1 MHSCAG
7 QAFSVVAGGRTATAA
22 GFVPDDS
29 DLGGRIVLD
38 FGPFD
43 WVEEAEPV
51 IGHPH
56 DPFKRIDVLASGRH
70 VVVSYGG
77 EVLADSRRPMALFET
92 YLPTRWY
99 LPADD
104 VRLEVGNKLSFMG
117 IFQNIIVQQLPV
129 SVFKMAIVNHWQG
142 QGSYLSEVRILTPDR
157 QQAVV
162 VSQPTPFEIA
172 SGGYADNISF
182 FVNITFPVSGR
193 YVVQTLIDSNLFQE
207 QMLFVSDVGEAELV
221 GASEAVN

>member
-1 MHSCAG
+1 MS
-7 QAFSVVAGGRTATAA
+7 ST
-22 GFVPDDS
+22 
-29 DLGGRIVLD
+29 
-38 FGPFD
+38 
-43 WVEEAEPV
+43 EPTT
-51 IGHPH
+51 
-56 DPFKRIDVLASGRH
+56 KNLKLL
-70 VVVSYGG
+70 YT
-77 EVLADSRRPMALFET
+77 LFC
-92 YLPTRWY
+92 
-99 LPADD
+99 DD

-172 SGGYADNISF
+172 TGGYADNISF
-182 FVNITFPVSGR
+182 FVNVTFPVSGR
-193 YVVQTLIDSNLFQE
+193 YVVQTLIDSSLFEE